1 VDTREPDAD
10 DEIWEV
16 PEAGSRVRPV
26 PLSIPGSI
34 PERRVVVIDED
45 AAVIGTDVAPKGG
58 GSVSE
63 RPEAIGA
70 TLHDDEGPRRRWRL
84 FRKGGE

>member
-1 VDTREPDAD
+1 
-10 DEIWEV
+10 
-16 PEAGSRVRPV
+16 
-26 PLSIPGSI
+26 
-34 PERRVVVIDED
+34 VVVIDEE
-45 AAVIGTDVAPKGG
+45 AAVIGTDVPPNSG
-58 GSVSE
+58 GSKSE